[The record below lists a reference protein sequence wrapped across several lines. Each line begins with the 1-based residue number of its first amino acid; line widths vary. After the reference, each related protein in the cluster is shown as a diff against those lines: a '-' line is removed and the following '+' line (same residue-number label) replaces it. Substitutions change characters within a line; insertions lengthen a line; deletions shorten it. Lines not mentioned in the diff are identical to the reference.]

1 VNNADQPCH
10 DANELLDDLAALDRF
25 GRDDSGGFTRL
36 AWSNELLD
44 SVQRVARRMREA
56 GMATEIDAAGNLI
69 GRWEEGEGRAVVIGS
84 HLDTVTSGGRFDG
97 ALGVLTGVEDVRRL
111 RAQGF
116 RPSRPIWVVA
126 FMDEEGERFNSVML
140 GSRAFVGEPVPVD
153 EADRTDARHV
163 SMGEA
168 MRSWDREFSE
178 ISAAKRIEDVHCYVE
193 LHVELGPVLEAAGV
207 DIGVV
212 TEIVGLIGLSVTL
225 HGVTNHAGTTPMAGR
240 RDALVGAA
248 KAIAAMRD
256 QALESSTQM
265 ATVGSISTVPGGA
278 NAIPGACTFSID
290 LRASTDEGLHAARR
304 SVDAI
309 LADVCEGEGLHA
321 TVTETYLL
329 APVPLDQEIAEVT
342 SRVAEQEDL
351 SHMRMASGAG
361 HDAMLLAPH
370 VPAGMIFVPSVAGVG
385 HAPEEF
391 TTDDD
396 VARGAVAL
404 TSVIRELAR

>member
-1 VNNADQPCH
+1 MNSPDRPRHEAS
-10 DANELLDDLAALDRF
+10 ELLEDLAALDRF
-25 GRDDSGGFTRL
+25 GRDGSGGFTRL
-36 AWSNELLD
+36 AWSKELLD
-44 SVQRVARRMREA
+44 SVQWAAGRMREA
-56 GMATEIDAAGNLI
+56 GMATEIDHAGNLI
-69 GRWEEGEGRAVVIGS
+69 GRWEEGDGRAVVIGS

-97 ALGVLTGVEDVRRL
+97 ALGVLTAVDVVRRL
-111 RAQGF
+111 RAEGF

-256 QALESSTQM
+256 QALESSTHM

-278 NAIPGACTFSID
+278 NAIPGACTLSID

-309 LADVCEGEGLHA
+309 LADVCEGEGVHA
-321 TVTETYLL
+321 TVTQTYLL
-329 APVPLDQEIAEVT
+329 APVPLDQEIVEVT